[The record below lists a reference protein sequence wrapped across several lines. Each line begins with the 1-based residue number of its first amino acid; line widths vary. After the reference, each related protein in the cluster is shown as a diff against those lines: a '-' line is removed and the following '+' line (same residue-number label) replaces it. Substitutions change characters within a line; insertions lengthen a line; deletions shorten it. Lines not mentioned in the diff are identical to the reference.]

1 MLSLKRLEH
10 FVVIAQERTFLKAAQ
25 RLHLTPPALTR
36 SIQTLESTLGL
47 RLLDRSHDGV
57 RLTDA
62 GEHLLQRAARILG
75 DAQHLQQEAAQ
86 LRGVQRGHV
95 NFGVGVFPAA
105 AFLSS
110 VLIRQ
115 IKERPLLSVEVD
127 IGSWQRLWGKL
138 ERNELDFVVALTHS
152 LPPTDEFEVKALPSQ
167 RFAFFVRKGHP
178 LLKLDAKRQKDAF
191 RSFRLVGP
199 QLPLKAKQ
207 RLARLYGIHKTEEL
221 PMGLTCD
228 SIHVLQSVVSSTD
241 DVLLAT
247 HEGMQSCL
255 DQGMVKVLQHVQYAQ
270 AQPMGISVVYPR
282 QRSLSP
288 AVSWF
293 IGLIEQELDGK
304 LKLHQGQV
312 HVQSH

>member
-10 FVVIAQERTFLKAAQ
+10 FVVIAQEHSFLKAAQ

-36 SIQTLESTLGL
+36 SIQTLESALGL

-62 GEHLLQRAARILG
+62 GVLMLQRAARILG

-86 LRGVQRGHV
+86 LRGVQRGRV

-115 IKERPLLSVEVD
+115 IRERPLLSVEVD

-138 ERNELDFVVALTHS
+138 ERNELDFVVALTLS
-152 LPPTDEFEVKALPSQ
+152 LPPTDEFAVQALPSQ
-167 RFAFFVRKGHP
+167 RFAFFVRDGHP
-178 LLKLDAKRQKDAF
+178 LLKLGAKRQLEAF
-191 RSFRLVGP
+191 RSYRLVGP
-199 QLPLKAKQ
+199 QLPLKAKE
-207 RLARLYGIHKTEEL
+207 RLASLYGVNSIEEL

-228 SIHVLQSVVSSTD
+228 SIHVLQAVVASTD

-247 HEGMQSCL
+247 HEGMQTCL
-255 DQGMVKVLQHVQYAQ
+255 EDGTVKVLRHVQYAQ

-293 IGLIEQELDGK
+293 IGLIAEELGG
-304 LKLHQGQV
+304 LH
-312 HVQSH
+312 

>member
-10 FVVIAQERTFLKAAQ
+10 FVVIAQEHSFLKAAQ

-36 SIQTLESTLGL
+36 SIQTLESALGL

-62 GEHLLQRAARILG
+62 GMHMLQRAARILG

-138 ERNELDFVVALTHS
+138 ERNELDFVVALTLS
-152 LPPTDEFEVKALPSQ
+152 LPPTDEFEVQALPSQ
-167 RFAFFVRKGHP
+167 RFAFFVRHGHP
-178 LLKLDAKRQKDAF
+178 LLKLGAKRQMEAF
-191 RSFRLVGP
+191 RNYRLMAP
-199 QLPLKAKQ
+199 QLPLKAKE
-207 RLARLYGIHKTEEL
+207 RLAILYGVNSTQEL

-228 SIHVLQSVVSSTD
+228 NIHVLQAVVSSTD

-247 HEGMQSCL
+247 HEGMQDCL
-255 DQGMVKVLQHVQYAQ
+255 AQGTVKVLRHVEYAQ
-270 AQPMGISVVYPR
+270 AKPMGISVVYPR

-293 IGLIEQELDGK
+293 IGLIAKELGG
-304 LKLHQGQV
+304 LH
-312 HVQSH
+312 